1 MHEWAKL
8 MSWEFILGP
17 LFCAQ
22 QVVLLDFDLHNISA
36 LLEHFNLRR
45 QLVHLI
51 LIFEYQIFIAVS
63 DLAFEVL

>member
-8 MSWEFILGP
+8 VSWKFILGP
-17 LFCAQ
+17 LFRAQ
-22 QVVLLDFDLHNISA
+22 EIVLLDFDLHNISA

-63 DLAFEVL
+63 DLALEVL